1 MSNRAIIQGTI
12 EYLDVTVTADV
23 NLTGVVEL
31 SFDQGTT
38 WTAAAWLGTA
48 ATTRTARLL
57 LDTTAT
63 TGTPPVPLWPEGNY
77 PVWVRL
83 TDAPEIPIVSAGSLR
98 VT

>member
-1 MSNRAIIQGTI
+1 MSNRVIIQGTI
-12 EYLDVTVTADV
+12 EYLDVVVTADE
-23 NLTGVVEL
+23 NLAGTVEL

-63 TGTPPVPLWPEGNY
+63 TGTPPVLVWPEGNY

-83 TDAPEIPIVSAGSLR
+83 TDTPEIPIVSAGSLR